1 MSDLKSKAIKGL
13 LWSSIDT
20 YGVYFIKL
28 VFSIA
33 IARLLKPEDYG
44 LIGMIAIFIA
54 FGGLF
59 TDGGFGDALIQK
71 KEPTDVD
78 YSSVFYFTMSGAFF
92 FYVILYFSAGLT
104 LRYALKHFGMVYGL
118 DISPQNVELTT
129 KELISEG
136 FSNFKL
142 YTYDLMNFDKR
153 FVNKF
158 DVIFLFMGWSI
169 LIRLIIR

>member
-1 MSDLKSKAIKGL
+1 MNNLTDKQKLLSNRDVDWARLYDYYEVEMRELYQTVSKPQNDSHYEMIKSKLGARYLNK
-13 LWSSIDT
+13 D
-20 YGVYFIKL
+20 K
-28 VFSIA
+28 VFC
-33 IARLLKPEDYG
+33 E
-44 LIGMIAIFIA
+44 IG
-54 FGGLF
+54 
-59 TDGGFGDALIQK
+59 
-71 KEPTDVD
+71 
-78 YSSVFYFTMSGAFF
+78 
-92 FYVILYFSAGLT
+92 FSAGLT

-118 DISPQNVELTT
+118 DISPKNVELTT

-142 YTYDLMNFDKR
+142 YIYDLMNFDKR